1 MKERTLLADRLYF
14 GLEPDRLRA
23 SAQRVLTRVS
33 GLRKEHTRISARNLR
48 QDFELTTIEGK
59 ALVDEFVAQG
69 LLRERSTSAG
79 HYRPTRRLAEIAN
92 ARVVPPLARP
102 RAKLMVAKA
111 VELATMINVRW
122 SRNPLE
128 IDTIATFGG
137 YMSRDSEIAD
147 LGLGIVL
154 RIRPAL
160 RRARFLSI
168 ASKPEGATEIKAA
181 FAALSSY
188 VRVRLVNDARELPR
202 PFAVVFRDD
211 MP

>member
-14 GLEPDRLRA
+14 GLEPDRLRT

-48 QDFELTTIEGK
+48 QDFELTTIEGQ

-79 HYRPTRRLAEIAN
+79 HYRPTRRMAEIAN
-92 ARVVPPLARP
+92 ARVVPPLARS

-111 VELATMINVRW
+111 VELATLVNVRW

-137 YMSRDSEIAD
+137 YMSRDDEIAD

-154 RIRPAL
+154 RLRPAV
-160 RRARFLSI
+160 RRARFLPI
-168 ASKPEGATEIKAA
+168 ATKPEGATEIKTA

>member
-1 MKERTLLADRLYF
+1 MKERTLLADRLYY
-14 GLEPDRLRA
+14 GLEPDRLRV
-23 SAQRVLTRVS
+23 SAQRVLNRVT

-69 LLRERSTSAG
+69 LLRERSSSAG
-79 HYRPTRRLAEIAN
+79 HYQPTRRLAEIAH
-92 ARVVPPLARP
+92 ARVVPPLSRP
-102 RAKLMVAKA
+102 RAKMMVTKA
-111 VELATMINVRW
+111 VELATLINVRW

-128 IDTIATFGG
+128 IDTVATFGS

-154 RIRPAL
+154 RIRPAI

-168 ASKPEGATEIKAA
+168 ATKPEGAMEIKAA

>member
-79 HYRPTRRLAEIAN
+79 HYRPTRRMAEIAN
-92 ARVVPPLARP
+92 ARVVPPLSRP
-102 RAKLMVAKA
+102 RAKLMVTKA
-111 VELATMINVRW
+111 VELATLINVRW

-128 IDTIATFGG
+128 IDTIATFGS

-154 RIRPAL
+154 RLRPAI

-168 ASKPEGATEIKAA
+168 ATKPEGATEIKRA